1 MDLKTKIFEKMNVP
15 TLAALATITEK
26 GFPWERYVMVRSDQ
40 DLFIWFATFR
50 RSRKVQQI
58 ENESEV
64 HLTLGVAD
72 AETAES
78 YLQIQGKAVILTDA
92 ATKEANWNDHLGS
105 IFSGP
110 DDPDYCVGRITPYR
124 IEYTGMVPGKGPE
137 VWKT

>member
-1 MDLKTKIFEKMNVP
+1 MDLKEKIVEKMKVP
-15 TLAALATITEK
+15 TLAAFSTITDK
-26 GFPWERYVMVRSDQ
+26 GFPWVRYVMVRSDH

-58 ENESEV
+58 ENEPEV
-64 HLTLGVAD
+64 HLTLGVSD

-110 DDPDYCVGRITPYR
+110 EDPDYCVCRITPYR
-124 IEYTGMVPGKGPE
+124 IEYTNMVPGEPPE
-137 VWKT
+137 VWKA